1 MGAMELT
8 KEMFQKEKLTLEGR
22 TIEYRA
28 ARNIIYVKY
37 PVNPEY
43 QNMNL
48 FVPEAYYHDASV
60 NGYTK
65 DMAPIFMSN
74 EVGGYLAGQA
84 GEPGYS
90 RFRTEEANT
99 IFQALEH
106 GYVVAAPA
114 IRGREL
120 KDSEGRYT
128 GKAPACIVDYK
139 AAVRFLR
146 CYHDAMPG
154 DVNKIITNGTSAGG
168 ALSALMG
175 VTGNQEDYEEYLK
188 KIGAAEAEDHIFA
201 ASCYCPITNLEHAD
215 MAYEWQ
221 FSNGPA
227 ESSVELAENFPDYVN
242 SLDLRDEKGEKL
254 TLDENGNGS
263 FKKALES
270 VLLSSAQT
278 ALDNGVDIF
287 SQPWLTVEGQHVVGV
302 DFSEYAKYITRMKPT
317 PAFDDF
323 HLQTPE
329 NDLFGTEEGKG
340 RHFTEYS
347 VKTCGDEGGM
357 ADKHIVKMMNPM
369 SYLSDIDMS
378 DADPSDA
385 DSVDADLVDANSVDA
400 DPSDTGRVNTNICRY
415 WRIRHGEHDWDPSAA
430 ISAILA
436 IKLRQ
441 SGCQVDYALP
451 WGIPHSGDY
460 DLQELFAWIDGICMA
475 TVNR

>member
-48 FVPEAYYHDASV
+48 FVPEAYYRDASI

-65 DMAPIFMSN
+65 DTAPIFMPN

-120 KDSEGRYT
+120 KDGEGRYT

-146 CYHDAMPG
+146 CYRDAMPG

-175 VTGNQEDYEEYLK
+175 ATGNQEDYEEYLK

-221 FSNGPA
+221 FTDGLA
-227 ESSVELAENFPDYVN
+227 ESSVELAGSFPDYVN
-242 SLDLRDEKGEKL
+242 SLELRNEKGEKL

-270 VLLSSAQT
+270 VLQSSAQT
-278 ALDNGVDIF
+278 ALEKGEDIS
-287 SQPWLTVEGQHVVGV
+287 SQPWLTVEGQSVVGV

-329 NDLFGTEEGKG
+329 NDLFGTEEGKA

-357 ADKHIVKMMNPM
+357 AEKHIVKMMNPM
-369 SYLSDIDMS
+369 SYLSDIDLS
-378 DADPSDA
+378 
-385 DSVDADLVDANSVDA
+385 DANSSGADSADA
-400 DPSDTGRVNTNICRY
+400 KPLDTGRANTNVCQY
-415 WRIRHGEHDWDPSAA
+415 WRIRHGEHDRDTSAA

>member
-48 FVPEAYYHDASV
+48 FVPEAYYRDASI

-65 DMAPIFMSN
+65 DTAPIFMPN

-90 RFRTEEANT
+90 RFRTKEANT

-120 KDSEGRYT
+120 KNSEGCYT

-154 DVNKIITNGTSAGG
+154 DVDKIITNGTSAGG
-168 ALSALMG
+168 ALSVLMG
-175 VTGNQEDYEEYLK
+175 ATGNQEDYEEYLK

-221 FSNGPA
+221 FSDGLA
-227 ESSVELAENFPDYVN
+227 ESSVELAGSFPNYVN
-242 SLDLRDEKGEKL
+242 ALDLRNEKGEKM

-278 ALDNGVDIF
+278 ALEKGEDIS
-287 SQPWLTVEGQHVVGV
+287 SQPWLTVEGQRIVGV

-329 NDLFGTEEGKG
+329 NDLFGTEEGKA

-369 SYLSDIDMS
+369 SYLSDIDLS
-378 DADPSDA
+378 
-385 DSVDADLVDANSVDA
+385 DANSSGADSADA
-400 DPSDTGRVNTNICRY
+400 KPSDTGRVNTNVCQY
-415 WRIRHGEHDWDPSAA
+415 WRIRHGEHDRDTSAA